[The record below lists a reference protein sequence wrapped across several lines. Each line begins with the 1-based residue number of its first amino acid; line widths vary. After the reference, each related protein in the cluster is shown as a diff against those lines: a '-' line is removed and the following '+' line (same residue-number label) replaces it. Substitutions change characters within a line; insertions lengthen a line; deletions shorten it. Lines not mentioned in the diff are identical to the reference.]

1 MIQSSSFVF
10 QLFSK
15 DTYDLVISTLKEIY
29 QWMIQQE
36 QNLNEVITNI
46 AAITSTSYD
55 DVDYET
61 SDENGSTGN
70 YSLHE
75 LFSSLSE
82 GQIFA

>member
-1 MIQSSSFVF
+1 
-10 QLFSK
+10 
-15 DTYDLVISTLKEIY
+15 
-29 QWMIQQE
+29 MIQQE